1 MTGCERNRPKINV
14 YYFRYTNR
22 SLNAHLYSE
31 KCLNTAKYKITHQ
44 CVARQ
49 SWLFAANMPPSPLFT
64 KIKIHTLLIL
74 LFKFFFL
81 LLLAASLVITMLSH
95 TDFFRLSNS
104 FLNQRNC
111 KDTLLLLIQA

>member
-14 YYFRYTNR
+14 YYFRYANR
-22 SLNAHLYSE
+22 LLNAHLYSE
-31 KCLNTAKYKITHQ
+31 KCLNTAKCKDYSSTHRPTVVVVCRKHGTQ
-44 CVARQ
+44 
-49 SWLFAANMPPSPLFT
+49 PLFT

-95 TDFFRLSNS
+95 SDFFRLSNS
-104 FLNQRNC
+104 F
-111 KDTLLLLIQA
+111 

>member
-14 YYFRYTNR
+14 YYFHYANR

-31 KCLNTAKYKITHQ
+31 KCLNTAKCKDYSSKRRPTVVQ
-44 CVARQ
+44 
-49 SWLFAANMPPSPLFT
+49 WLFAENMAPSPLFT

-95 TDFFRLSNS
+95 SDFFRLSNS
-104 FLNQRNC
+104 F
-111 KDTLLLLIQA
+111 